1 MILPLSTLKAYP
13 SEIFGKKGMNAMSDG
28 LVLVDIQ
35 NDYFKGGKMALEGS
49 HEAAE
54 AACLLLSY
62 FRKNGMPLAHIQHVA
77 GHAGAT
83 FFIPNTPGTEIHA
96 SVKPLETETV
106 IQKHFPN
113 SFRQTGLLAH
123 LQQKGVRRLVIAG
136 MMTHMCVDATA
147 RAATDLGFQCLI
159 AQDGCATRSLKF
171 QDRIIP
177 AEDVHGAFLA
187 ALNGA
192 YGRVMSVDQ
201 IIKEIEKR

>member
-1 MILPLSTLKAYP
+1 LGP
-13 SEIFGKKGMNAMSDG
+13 SPELIHDELLWKGESAMSDG

-35 NDYFKGGKMALEGS
+35 NDYFEGGKMALEGS
-49 HEAAE
+49 REAAQTAE
-54 AACLLLSY
+54 RLLSL
-62 FRKNGMPLAHIQHVA
+62 FRKNGIHVVHIQHVSA
-77 GHAGAT
+77 HAGAT
-83 FFIPNTPGTEIHA
+83 FFIPNTPGVEIHA
-96 SVKPLETETV
+96 AVKPLETETV

-113 SFRQTGLLAH
+113 SFRETGLLAH

-136 MMTHMCVDATA
+136 MMTHMCVDATT
-147 RAATDLGFQCLI
+147 RAAADLGFQCLI

-171 QDRIIP
+171 QERVIP

-201 IIKEIEKR
+201 IIKEIEKS